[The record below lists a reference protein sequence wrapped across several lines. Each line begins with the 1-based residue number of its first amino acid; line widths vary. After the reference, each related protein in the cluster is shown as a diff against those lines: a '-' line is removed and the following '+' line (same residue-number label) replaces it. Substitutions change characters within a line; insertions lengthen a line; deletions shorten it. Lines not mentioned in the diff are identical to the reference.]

1 MSNVL
6 IVASHPDDETLGCG
20 GTILKHKSNGDKIYW
35 LIITSILE
43 GEGYSKTAVDTRDA
57 EIREVPELY
66 KFEDVFK
73 LDLPTTKLDTIP
85 KGKLIESVSEVINT
99 IKPEIIYVNNRNDI
113 HSDHK
118 IIFDAVISSAKI
130 FRCPFIRKIMMYEVI
145 SETEFA
151 PAYLNNAFSP
161 NSFSDISNYL
171 DKKISIMRIYKG
183 EMKNHPFPRSEE
195 NLRALATFRGATA
208 GVKYAEAFMVSKG
221 NLVKIP
227 SQKAE

>member
-6 IVASHPDDETLGCG
+6 IIASHPDDETLGCG

-43 GEGYSKTAVDTRDA
+43 GEGYSKTAVDTREA
-57 EIREVPELY
+57 EIREVSELY

-85 KGKLIESVSEVINT
+85 KGKLIESVSKVINT
-99 IKPEIIYVNNRNDI
+99 VKPEIVYVNNRSDV
-113 HSDHK
+113 HTDHK
-118 IIFDAVISSAKI
+118 ITFDAVIGSAKI
-130 FRCPFIRKIMMYEVI
+130 FRCPFISKIMMYEVI

-171 DKKISIMRIYKG
+171 DKKISIMSIYKG
-183 EMKNHPFPRSEE
+183 EMKKHPFPRSVE

-208 GVKYAEAFMVSKG
+208 GVKYAEAFMVLKE
-221 NLVKIP
+221 IW
-227 SQKAE
+227 

>member
-43 GEGYSKTAVDTRDA
+43 GEGYSKTAVDTREA
-57 EIREVPELY
+57 EIREVSELY

-85 KGKLIESVSEVINT
+85 QGKLIESISKVINT
-99 IKPEIIYVNNRNDI
+99 VKSEIVYVNNRNDI

-118 IIFDAVISSAKI
+118 STFDAVMSSTKS
-130 FRCPFIRKIMMYEVI
+130 FRCPFIKKILMYEII

-151 PAYLNNAFSP
+151 PPLFNNTFIP
-161 NSFSDISNYL
+161 NHYSDISNYL
-171 DKKISIMRIYKG
+171 DKKISAMSIYKS
-183 EMKNHPFPRSEE
+183 EMGGHPFPRSEE
-195 NLRALATFRGATA
+195 NLRALATFRGVIA
-208 GVKYAEAFMVSKG
+208 GVKYAEAFMVLKE
-221 NLVKIP
+221 IW
-227 SQKAE
+227 